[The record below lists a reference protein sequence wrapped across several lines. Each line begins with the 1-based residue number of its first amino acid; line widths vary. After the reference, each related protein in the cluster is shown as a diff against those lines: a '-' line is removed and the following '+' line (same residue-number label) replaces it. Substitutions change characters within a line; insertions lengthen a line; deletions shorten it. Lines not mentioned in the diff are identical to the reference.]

1 MKKIKTD
8 LLDLT
13 ITDDYVECEVEFN
26 HTVWYNLE
34 EYLTDDL
41 LALIDDFMNGEISL
55 FTFLTIFYD
64 SVMFI
69 DENEEKHPYEFTEKD
84 WKYITE

>member
-13 ITDDYVECEVEFN
+13 ITDDYVECEVEYN
-26 HTVWYNLE
+26 YTIWYNLE

-41 LALIDDFMNGEISL
+41 MELIDDFINGEISL
-55 FTFLTIFYD
+55 YTFLTIFYD
-64 SVMFI
+64 CVLFE
-69 DENEEKHPYEFTEKD
+69 DENGQKHPYEFTESD